1 MQILRLGLLAGL
13 CLSSCATPSIYS
25 HSIYEDPTS
34 FVRLEFSPTASIDH
48 PETLHSH
55 PAELTLDQLQQ
66 ILSGLRVREHR
77 SSVLLWFMDTAELRP
92 AFGEKEIAFLSQHL
106 GKALQQAV
114 SEEVVTFYIST
125 PVNSV
130 KREVTSGAL
139 FVKDQEFHFMLSN
152 HRTVYG
158 IPPFGLVYD
167 RQHPSYA
174 LAPRNFDLLFDPPNH
189 SIPSTVSFLEKIVGE
204 THDGEIILDLSHFSS
219 LRL

>member
-1 MQILRLGLLAGL
+1 MRVLTLVVFVAV
-13 CLSSCATPSIYS
+13 CLSSCASPSIYS

-34 FVRLEFSPTASIDH
+34 FVRLEFSPTATIDH

-55 PAELTLDQLQQ
+55 PAELTSDQLQQ

-77 SSVLLWFMDTAELRP
+77 SSVLLWFMDEAELLP
-92 AFGEKEIAFLSQHL
+92 AFSEKEVNFLSQHL
-106 GKALQQAV
+106 KKALQEAV
-114 SEEVVTFYIST
+114 SEEVVTFYISA

-130 KREVTSGAL
+130 KREVTSGAV
-139 FVKDQEFHFMLSN
+139 FIKGQEFHFMLSN
-152 HRTVYG
+152 YRTPYG

-189 SIPSTVSFLEKIVGE
+189 HIPSSVSFLEKVVGE
-204 THDGEIILDLSHFSS
+204 THDGEITLDLNRFSA